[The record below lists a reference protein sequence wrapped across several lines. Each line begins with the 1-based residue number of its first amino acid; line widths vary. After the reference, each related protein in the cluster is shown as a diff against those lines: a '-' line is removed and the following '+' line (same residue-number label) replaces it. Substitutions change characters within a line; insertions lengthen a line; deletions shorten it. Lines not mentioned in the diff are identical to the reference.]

1 MTKEFQV
8 NWTGIRGWIG
18 SFSLLAWWVA
28 CGVAAASGGASKP
41 IRVGIIGM
49 DAHALPW
56 TQIINGPKVAG
67 ELAEMRIVAGYPGG
81 SPDLPASMEILSKS
95 VEPCRKL
102 GVEIVD
108 SIEQLLGKVDGV
120 LLLSIDGRAHLAQA
134 RPVFAARKPVF
145 IDKPI
150 ATSLADAILIYRL
163 AKENQVPCFTASA
176 LRMAPG
182 TAAVRSDPAVGEIL
196 GCDAYSPASAMPH
209 HPDLFYYGI
218 HGIEALF
225 AIMGP
230 DCRSVSRVHAED
242 CDVAVGLWEGGRI
255 GTFRGMRQGP
265 HAYGATVFGKKAI
278 VSAGKFE
285 GYEPLLVEIVRF
297 FKTGKPPLSPEESL
311 AVIAFMEAA
320 NESQRQGG
328 RPVTI
333 ASVMEKARQEAD
345 KRASRQPDR

>member
-1 MTKEFQV
+1 M
-8 NWTGIRGWIG
+8 NYLRIRRCFGPL
-18 SFSLLAWWVA
+18 SLLAWWVA
-28 CGVAAASGGASKP
+28 CGLGAANAEPAKP

-56 TQIINGPKVAG
+56 TQIINSPKATG

-81 SPDLPASMEILSKS
+81 SPDLPASMEILGKS

-108 SIEQLLGKVDGV
+108 SIEQLLSKVDAV
-120 LLLSIDGRAHLAQA
+120 LLLSIDGRPHLAQA

-150 ATSLADAILIYRL
+150 AASLADAITIFRL
-163 AKENQVPCFTASA
+163 AKENNVPCFTASA
-176 LRMAPG
+176 LRMAPS
-182 TAAVRSDPAVGEIL
+182 TVAVRSDPAVGEVL

-230 DCRSVSRVHAED
+230 DCRSVSRVHAEN
-242 CDVAVGLWEGGRI
+242 CDVVVGLWEGGRI
-255 GTFRGMRQGP
+255 GTFRGTRQGP

-278 VSAGKFE
+278 ASVGKFE
-285 GYEPLLVEIVRF
+285 GYEPLLVEIARF
-297 FKTGKPPLSPEESL
+297 FKTGKPPVSPEESL

-320 NESQRQGG
+320 NESKRLGG
-328 RPVTI
+328 CPVTI
-333 ASVMEKARQEAD
+333 ESVMAKARKQAD
-345 KRASRQPDR
+345 AHDSQGPGR

>member
-1 MTKEFQV
+1 LTV
-8 NWTGIRGWIG
+8 
-18 SFSLLAWWVA
+18 LAGLSA
-28 CGVAAASGGASKP
+28 GAEPAKP

-49 DAHALPW
+49 DAHALSW
-56 TQIINGPKVAG
+56 TQIVNNPKVTG

-81 SPDLPASMEILSKS
+81 SPDLPASVEILSKS

-102 GVEIVD
+102 GVEIVE
-108 SIEQLLGKVDGV
+108 SIDQLLAKVDAV
-120 LLLSIDGRAHLAQA
+120 LLLSIDGRPHLAQA

-150 ATSLADAILIYRL
+150 AASLVDAITIYRL
-163 AKENQVPCFTASA
+163 AKESNVPCFTASG
-176 LRMAPG
+176 LRMAPT
-182 TAAVRSDPAVGEIL
+182 TAAVRSDPAIGGVR

-230 DCRSVSRVHAED
+230 DCKSVSRVHAEN
-242 CDVAVGLWEGGRI
+242 CDLVAGLWEGGRI
-255 GTFRGMRQGP
+255 GTFRGTREGL

-278 VSAGKFE
+278 VSVGKFE
-285 GYEPLLVEIVRF
+285 GYEPLLVQIVRF
-297 FKTGKPPLSPEESL
+297 FKTGKPPVSAEESL

-320 NESQRQGG
+320 NESKRQGG
-328 RPVTI
+328 CPVTI
-333 ASVMEKARQEAD
+333 ESVMTKARKEAAD
-345 KRASRQPDR
+345 KN

>member
-1 MTKEFQV
+1 MFP
-8 NWTGIRGWIG
+8 NLISRGLG
-18 SFSLLAWWVA
+18 LMVLLLAVSVV
-28 CGVAAASGGASKP
+28 GHLPAAGAEPAKP

-56 TQIINGPKVAG
+56 TQIINGPNAKG

-81 SPDLPASMEILSKS
+81 SPDLPVSMEILGKS

-108 SIEQLLGKVDGV
+108 SIEQLLAKVDAV
-120 LLLSIDGRAHLAQA
+120 LLLSIDGRPHLAQA

-150 ATSLADAILIYRL
+150 AASLADAIRIYRL
-163 AKENQVPCFTASA
+163 AQEHNVPCFTASA

-182 TAAVRSDPAVGEIL
+182 TAGVRSDPAVGEIL

-218 HGIEALF
+218 HGIETLF

-230 DCRSVSRVHAED
+230 KCKSVTRVPAED
-242 CDVAVGLWEGGRI
+242 FDVVVGLWEGGRI
-255 GTFRGMRQGP
+255 GTFRGTRQGP
-265 HAYGATVFGKKAI
+265 HAYGATVFGKNAI

-285 GYEPLLVEIVRF
+285 GYEPLLIEIVRF
-297 FKTGKPPLSPEESL
+297 FKTGKPPVSPEESL

-320 NESQRQGG
+320 NESKRLGG
-328 RPVTI
+328 CPVTI
-333 ASVMEKARQEAD
+333 ESVMEKARKQADQLASQEPA
-345 KRASRQPDR
+345 R